1 MSIWLIS
8 ANGMGEGIIEIIEQM
23 LGMENEIC
31 VSFNNHSTYIT
42 SFDAP
47 AHGGG
52 SIKWQWLRQNEI
64 KHIIDGTIF
73 MMLIFNYFYF

>member
-52 SIKWQWLRQNEI
+52 
-64 KHIIDGTIF
+64 KHKVE
-73 MMLIFNYFYF
+73 MVASN